1 MLNIMKTRT
10 EKVADIFR
18 KKNTFELAFKK
29 KLKSIKPE
37 QLNQELLKY
46 NSSKEEFF
54 ENYALV
60 KGNFMRD
67 IDYLKQL
74 ENTLLIKTKE
84 FNTYKLEILYDFE
97 EMNQQTYD
105 AYEKEINE
113 LKQKKDRVI
122 IQNKKKI
129 MERNEKINQIKN
141 EIKNVMDQ
149 YNSAETLDEKKVF
162 YTEIIEYKKE
172 IFEITEKYL
181 EIIPVI
187 TDSYNYSTLII
198 DYNPIK
204 ENEKDLDKL
213 ELNLGE
219 NVELEELE
227 QLE

>member
-1 MLNIMKTRT
+1 MKTRT

-37 QLNQELLKY
+37 QLTQELLNY

-54 ENYALV
+54 EKYALV
-60 KGNFMRD
+60 KGNYMRD

-74 ENTLLIKTKE
+74 ENTILLKTKE
-84 FNTYKLEILYDFE
+84 FNTYKLEVLYDFE
-97 EMNQQTYD
+97 EMNKQLYD
-105 AYEKEINE
+105 VYETEIND
-113 LKQKKDRVI
+113 LKQRKDRVI

-129 MERNEKINQIKN
+129 IERNERINQIKN
-141 EIKNVMDQ
+141 EIKNVMIQMNDADTI
-149 YNSAETLDEKKVF
+149 NEKKVF
-162 YTEIIEYKKE
+162 YTEIIHYKKE
-172 IFEITEKYL
+172 IFEITSKYL

-213 ELNLGE
+213 ELSLGK
-219 NVELEELE
+219 NVELE
-227 QLE
+227 QLEQLE

>member
-1 MLNIMKTRT
+1 MKTRT

-37 QLNQELLKY
+37 QLTQELLNY

-54 ENYALV
+54 EKYALV
-60 KGNFMRD
+60 KGNYMRD

-74 ENTLLIKTKE
+74 ENTILLKTKE
-84 FNTYKLEILYDFE
+84 FNTYKLEVLYDV
-97 EMNQQTYD
+97 
-105 AYEKEINE
+105 YETEIND
-113 LKQKKDRVI
+113 LKQRKDRVI

-129 MERNEKINQIKN
+129 IERNERINQIKN
-141 EIKNVMDQ
+141 EIKNVMIQMNDADTI
-149 YNSAETLDEKKVF
+149 NEKKVF
-162 YTEIIEYKKE
+162 YTEIIHYKKE
-172 IFEITEKYL
+172 IFEITSKYL

-213 ELNLGE
+213 ELSLGK
-219 NVELEELE
+219 NVELE
-227 QLE
+227 QLEQLE

>member
-1 MLNIMKTRT
+1 MKTRT

-37 QLNQELLKY
+37 HLTQELLNY

-54 ENYALV
+54 EKYALV
-60 KGNFMRD
+60 KGNYMRD

-74 ENTLLIKTKE
+74 ENTILLRTKE
-84 FNTYKLEILYDFE
+84 FNTYKLEVLYDFE
-97 EMNQQTYD
+97 EMNQDTYD
-105 AYEKEINE
+105 AYEKEIND
-113 LKQKKDRVI
+113 LKQKRDRAI

-129 MERNEKINQIKN
+129 MERNERINQIKN
-141 EIKNVMDQ
+141 EIKNVMIQMND
-149 YNSAETLDEKKVF
+149 ADTIDEKKIL
-162 YTEIIEYKKE
+162 YKEIIQYKKE

-213 ELNLGE
+213 ELNLGK

>member
-1 MLNIMKTRT
+1 MKTRT

-37 QLNQELLKY
+37 HLTQELLNY

-54 ENYALV
+54 EKYALV
-60 KGNFMRD
+60 KGNYMRD

-74 ENTLLIKTKE
+74 ENTILLRTKE
-84 FNTYKLEILYDFE
+84 FNTYKLEVLYDFE
-97 EMNQQTYD
+97 EMNQDTYD
-105 AYEKEINE
+105 AYEKEIND
-113 LKQKKDRVI
+113 LKQKRDRAI

-129 MERNEKINQIKN
+129 MERNERINQIKN
-141 EIKNVMDQ
+141 EIKNVMIQMNNAD
-149 YNSAETLDEKKVF
+149 TMDEKKIL
-162 YTEIIEYKKE
+162 YKEIIQYKKE

-213 ELNLGE
+213 ELNLGK

>member
-1 MLNIMKTRT
+1 MKTRT

-37 QLNQELLKY
+37 HLTQELLNY

-54 ENYALV
+54 EKYALV
-60 KGNFMRD
+60 KGNYMRD

-74 ENTLLIKTKE
+74 ENTILLRTKE
-84 FNTYKLEILYDFE
+84 FNTYKLDVLYDFE
-97 EMNQQTYD
+97 EMNQDTYD
-105 AYEKEINE
+105 AYEKEIND
-113 LKQKKDRVI
+113 LKQKRDRAI

-129 MERNEKINQIKN
+129 MERNERINQIKN
-141 EIKNVMDQ
+141 EIKNVMIQMND
-149 YNSAETLDEKKVF
+149 ADTMDEKKIL
-162 YTEIIEYKKE
+162 YKEIIQYKKE

-213 ELNLGE
+213 ELNLGK